1 MDSIINFIIN
11 CILSVI
17 DLYLINFL
25 IINISHKKNKDEK
38 YLKINPINCLCLVI
52 LIFIN
57 IASPGFF
64 YTILITFLIL
74 IVQLKTYH
82 LNFKRNYLY
91 NLPCYFFMDFRYSNH
106 KLLR

>member
-57 IASPGFF
+57 IVSPGFF

-74 IVQLKTYH
+74 SILK
-82 LNFKRNYLY
+82 K
-91 NLPCYFFMDFRYSNH
+91 
-106 KLLR
+106 

>member
-38 YLKINPINCLCLVI
+38 YLKINPIK
-52 LIFIN
+52 
-57 IASPGFF
+57 SSYREGR
-64 YTILITFLIL
+64 
-74 IVQLKTYH
+74 Q
-82 LNFKRNYLY
+82 
-91 NLPCYFFMDFRYSNH
+91 
-106 KLLR
+106 